1 MNSPAATP
9 VDRPE
14 IEVLFL
20 RTEDEPNAIGRAW
33 ERLEATTGLRGRKFF
48 GAFYPATGEYRA
60 CVQAQEGD
68 DPAALGLESGRLP
81 GGRYL
86 RTRLHGEPPQV
97 YERIG
102 PTFEALVQ
110 TTRPDESRPSIE
122 HYRRR
127 DEIDLLLPVA
137 AT

>member
-1 MNSPAATP
+1 MRSPAATP
-9 VDRPE
+9 V
-14 IEVLFL
+14 
-20 RTEDEPNAIGRAW
+20 
-33 ERLEATTGLRGRKFF
+33 ERLEAATGLRGRKFF

-60 CVQAQEGD
+60 CVQAEEG

-86 RTRLHGEPPQV
+86 RTRLRGEPLQV

-102 PTFEALVQ
+102 PIFEALVQ
-110 TTRPDESRPSIE
+110 TARRDESRPSIE
-122 HYRRR
+122 FYRRH

-137 AT
+137 VT

>member
-1 MNSPAATP
+1 MF
-9 VDRPE
+9 V
-14 IEVLFL
+14 
-20 RTEDEPNAIGRAW
+20 RTEDG
-33 ERLEATTGLRGRKFF
+33 
-48 GAFYPATGEYRA
+48 PATIK
-60 CVQAQEGD
+60 
-68 DPAALGLESGRLP
+68 LGLESGRLP

>member
-1 MNSPAATP
+1 LHSTTSGPALPFA
-9 VDRPE
+9 
-14 IEVLFL
+14 F
-20 RTEDEPNAIGRAW
+20 
-33 ERLEATTGLRGRKFF
+33 EAATGLRGRKFY

-68 DPAALGLESGRLP
+68 DPATLGLESGRLP

-102 PTFEALVQ
+102 PTFEALAQ
-110 TTRPDESRPSIE
+110 TTHPDESRPSIE
-122 HYRRR
+122 FYRGR

-137 AT
+137 TT